1 MPQHYDPRQSQLPP
15 SYPYSDY
22 YPGLGPYE
30 IKAQSSS
37 LMPFSSP
44 SQGPTPV
51 SPVTP
56 KPAASG
62 GGLSLPSMS
71 DLKGMVDR
79 LGGIDGI
86 LDKVGQVQKVM
97 QTVQQFAPMAKL
109 FTAFLP
115 GGKSGS
121 AGSLEEYRPRR
132 RKSGKRKKST
142 SGSTGSG
149 SRKRSTSGKK
159 GSSGSGKS
167 SKTGKRRR

>member
-15 SYPYSDY
+15 SYPYNEH
-22 YPGLGPYE
+22 YPGLSPYE
-30 IKAQSSS
+30 IKAQSSA
-37 LMPFSSP
+37 LMPFSPP
-44 SQGPTPV
+44 SQGATPV

-132 RKSGKRKKST
+132 RKSGKRKKSN
-142 SGSTGSG
+142 SGAG
-149 SRKRSTSGKK
+149 SRKRSASGKK
-159 GSSGSGKS
+159 GKSGKS
-167 SKTGKRRR
+167 GKRRR

>member
-15 SYPYSDY
+15 SYPYSEY
-22 YPGLGPYE
+22 YPGLNPYE
-30 IKAQSSS
+30 IKAQSSA

-62 GGLSLPSMS
+62 SGLSLPSIS

-97 QTVQQFAPMAKL
+97 QTVQQFAPMAKM

-115 GGKSGS
+115 GSKNSS
-121 AGSLEEYRPRR
+121 AGSMDEYRPRR
-132 RKSGKRKKST
+132 RKSGKRKKSS
-142 SGSTGSG
+142 SGGSG
-149 SRKRSTSGKK
+149 NRKRSTSGKK
-159 GSSGSGKS
+159 STSGKS
-167 SKTGKRRR
+167 GKSGKRRR